1 VEVNEEEE
9 EEGRKGRG
17 REEEGEGTCQII
29 SSKMGIRIGR
39 GQHEHLVDGDGISF
53 CGSNVHYQT

>member
-1 VEVNEEEE
+1 MNISWRRVEVKEEEE

-29 SSKMGIRIGR
+29 SSKMGR
-39 GQHEHLVDGDGISF
+39 GQHAHLEGWR
-53 CGSNVHYQT
+53 